1 MSLTSRTVLLAVL
14 LYAGGYFTFRAIQTE
29 RWERDG
35 QAYVIFPDS
44 GLGKGLYYGWRPLSY
59 LDTKLTGTQTH
70 IGPHRD

>member
-1 MSLTSRTVLLAVL
+1 MSLTSRAVLLAVL
-14 LYAGGYFTFRAIQTE
+14 LYGGGYLVFRTIQTE

-35 QAYVIFPDS
+35 RAYVIFPAS

>member
-1 MSLTSRTVLLAVL
+1 MSLTSRAILLAVL
-14 LYAGGYFTFRAIQTE
+14 LYGGGYLVFRTIQTE

-35 QAYVIFPDS
+35 RAYVIFPAS
-44 GLGKGLYYGWRPLSY
+44 GVGKGLYYGWRPLSY